1 MEILESTDHFLQTEY
16 LVYDGSRI
24 IAKAYLRRDA
34 EVIKSALEED
44 KKRREQEDSYFYFK

>member
-1 MEILESTDHFLQTEY
+1 MEIVETTDHLLQTVY
-16 LVYDGSRI
+16 CVYDGSHL

-44 KKRREQEDSYFYFK
+44 KKRREQEDSYYYSK